1 MNMQEFKLAQSEYKF
16 LKIIWENEPITSKN
30 LVLESEKQL
39 GWKKSTTYT
48 VLKRLIEK
56 GILQNID
63 SIVTSKITKSEVE
76 KKESRSLVNESF
88 NGSLPKFLAAF
99 MGEEKLSK
107 EEAEK
112 LKKIID
118 EYKEE

>member
-1 MNMQEFKLAQSEYKF
+1 MKEIKLAQSEYRF
-16 LKIIWENEPITSKN
+16 LKIIWENEPITSKE
-30 LVLESEKQL
+30 LVLESENLL

-48 VLKRLIEK
+48 IVKRL
-56 GILQNID
+56 
-63 SIVTSKITKSEVE
+63 VE
-76 KKESRSLVNESF
+76 KNIIENNNSIITAKVKQKEVQEKESRDLINQSF

-112 LKKIID
+112 LKKLID
-118 EYKEE
+118 EYKE

>member
-1 MNMQEFKLAQSEYKF
+1 MKEIKLAQSEYKF
-16 LKIIWENEPITSKN
+16 LKIIWDNEPITSKD

-48 VLKRLIEK
+48 VVKRLIQKDLIENTNSV
-56 GILQNID
+56 I
-63 SIVTSKITKSEVE
+63 TSKINQKEVQE
-76 KKESRSLVNESF
+76 KESRDLINQSF

-112 LKKIID
+112 LKKLID
-118 EYKEE
+118 EYKE